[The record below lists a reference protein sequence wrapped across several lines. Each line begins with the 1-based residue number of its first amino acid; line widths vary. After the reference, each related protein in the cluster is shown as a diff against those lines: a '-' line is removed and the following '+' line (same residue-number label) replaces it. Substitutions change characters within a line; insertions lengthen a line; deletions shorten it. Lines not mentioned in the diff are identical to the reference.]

1 MKIIIGVDTQF
12 VFHALKVIDPGNKR
26 FPFREFHDFIAGEH
40 DEVIEVFAPVIRFPP
55 QSSALEDVT
64 AADGAYSKMAFALR
78 EQGVNVIEAP
88 ARLIRQ
94 TNEVKHSDDQRLM
107 IRLALTC
114 ARLKPDFLVLVA
126 ADGDY
131 APLVWGLREEGI
143 RTKLITDPQVLSPD
157 LRISAFSISDLGNVL
172 LQIMR
177 NSRPPLDG

>member
-1 MKIIIGVDTQF
+1 MRIIIGVDTQF
-12 VFHALKVIDPGNKR
+12 VFHALKTIDPGNKR
-26 FPFREFHDFIAGEH
+26 FPFREFHDFIAGDH

-55 QSSALEDVT
+55 NSSQLEDI
-64 AADGAYSKMAFALR
+64 AAANSAFSKMAFALR

-107 IRLALTC
+107 VRLALTC

-143 RTKLITDPQVLSPD
+143 RTKLITDQQVLSPD
-157 LRISAFSISDLGNVL
+157 LRNSVFSISDLNNVL
-172 LQIMR
+172 TQITR
-177 NSRPPLDG
+177 NARAMD

>member
-12 VFHALKVIDPGNKR
+12 VFHALKSIETMQRR

-40 DEVIEVFAPVIRFPP
+40 DEVLEVFAPVIRFPP
-55 QSSALEDVT
+55 ASLASEDISV
-64 AADGAYSKMAFALR
+64 ANSNYSKMAYALQ

-88 ARLIRQ
+88 ARMNRHTQ
-94 TNEVKHSDDQRLM
+94 EVKHSDDQRLM

-143 RTKLITDPQVLSPD
+143 RTKVISDPSVLSAD
-157 LRISAFSISDLGNVL
+157 LRLAAFSSSDLFRVIQ
-172 LQIMR
+172 QIER
-177 NSRPPLDG
+177 QREPVA

>member
-12 VFHALKVIDPGNKR
+12 VFHALKAIDPSNKR
-26 FPFREFHDFIAGEH
+26 FPFREFQDFIAGDS
-40 DEVIEVFAPVIRFPP
+40 DEVVEVFAPVIRFPP
-55 QSSALEDVT
+55 ASQQMEDVV
-64 AADGAYSKMAFALR
+64 AADSAFSKMAFALR

-107 IRLALTC
+107 VRLALTC
-114 ARLKPDFLVLVA
+114 VRLKPDFLVLVA

-157 LRISAFSISDLGNVL
+157 LRISVFSISDLHNVL
-172 LQIMR
+172 MQIMR
-177 NSRPPLDG
+177 NGRPPE